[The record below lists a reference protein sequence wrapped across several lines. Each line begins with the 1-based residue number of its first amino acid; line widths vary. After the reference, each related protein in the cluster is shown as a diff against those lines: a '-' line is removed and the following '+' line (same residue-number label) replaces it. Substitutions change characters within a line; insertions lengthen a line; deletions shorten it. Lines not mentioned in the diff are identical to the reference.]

1 MGIEIDPV
9 KEYLDCKS
17 KKLAD
22 LCRYVRGTYMKDAGL
37 SRWATYGMQSVF
49 VVNNRMAYQA
59 EILLGVGIT
68 GWRVLSLWDNA
79 ELAYLLY
86 FLIYGPLDKFDRIV
100 WKIIGRAPSYT
111 KKNLAML
118 SVYDTYCEF
127 VYADGVCDIL
137 EEKLL
142 NCDVDAVCRQTMQCA
157 KYVVAKAGLNTYAAF
172 APEVDGLNL
181 NLSIT
186 DCIETLC
193 DANLEEYAKKFP
205 KEMYGEIRY
214 CLRRAE
220 KLKDKLTIV
229 SHSDPRVSIFGKGER
244 MFNEVLSFNDKI
256 GGVPYDIARMRRI
269 LV

>member
-1 MGIEIDPV
+1 MDMWMPDYIEVLEP
-9 KEYLDCKS
+9 KS
-17 KKLAD
+17 KKLAE
-22 LCRYVRGTYMKDAGL
+22 LCTYVKDKYMSDSGVAK
-37 SRWATYGMQSVF
+37 WATYGMQSVF

-86 FLIYGPLDKFDRIV
+86 FLIYGPLDKFDRIA
-100 WKIIGRAPSYT
+100 WKIVGKTPDYSKTIMAP
-111 KKNLAML
+111 L
-118 SVYDTYCEF
+118 DTYVKF
-127 VYADGVCDIL
+127 IYTDGVGSLL
-137 EEKLL
+137 EEWLL
-142 NCDVDAVCRQTMQCA
+142 GCDVDTVCRQTMQCA

-244 MFNEVLSFNDKI
+244 MFDEVLSFNDKI